1 MISGYLNSKQDLVD
15 LLNGCLS
22 NRVGTLDL
30 FLGVRVV
37 SLYIDKGLIK
47 GFRLGDGEEVNTQN
61 KRSTLLYHLS
71 EFMEDA
77 KAFFTFREGKK
88 EKFFELEEPFFMEEL
103 VLQLQLVH
111 SELKSLME
119 RVITPMAVVKVI
131 KNFGQAEF
139 YNGKS
144 VYQILVNSNTSL
156 AEELRRLKSLFSGGY
171 LDIDQ
176 FYSPEPLKEKV
187 KIEYL
192 VKEIEAEK
200 VNFITL
206 LESCHFN
213 NSNGI
218 IQIIGEN
225 FEFELYYKKGKL
237 FAVYPCNSEI
247 FDFFLAPKNN
257 SVLNVIEVS
266 ENIID
271 LLTLKHSE
279 ERVVN
284 SLSGSF
290 LELGKALVGMGIE
303 AKTGMITIYS
313 EGFKNYIIYRD
324 GHLIGIV
331 EDGLKGLRLV
341 KSLPVDRVEW
351 IDIAIYQP
359 MENIQHVIHQFL
371 INTIYG
377 IILKYAGHLNHIIL
391 SHLASSDLLKYNEGV
406 IVYRR
411 KPKDERE
418 VLDFLQFLLDFSYRM
433 LGNNRLERELEI
445 SLQPYRDIL
454 KILKVEEYLKLP
466 GYEGFAR

>member
-61 KRSTLLYHLS
+61 KRSILLYHLS

-88 EKFFELEEPFFMEEL
+88 EKVFELEEPFFVEEL

-131 KNFGQAEF
+131 KNFEEANF
-139 YNGKS
+139 YESKS
-144 VYQILVNSNTSL
+144 IYQILISSKNSL
-156 AEELRRLKSLFSGGY
+156 VEEIRKLKSLFAGGY
-171 LDIDQ
+171 LDINQ
-176 FYSPEPLKEKV
+176 FSNPELLKEE
-187 KIEYL
+187 IRLEYL
-192 VKEIEAEK
+192 MKEVEADR
-200 VNFITL
+200 VNLITF
-206 LESCHFN
+206 LESIYHSKF
-213 NSNGI
+213 SGI
-218 IQIIGEN
+218 IQIIGGD
-225 FEFELYYKKGKL
+225 FELELYYKRGRL
-237 FAVYPCNSEI
+237 FAVYPYNSEI
-247 FDFFLAPKNN
+247 FEFLLTPKGN
-257 SVLNVIEVS
+257 SVLNVIDVS
-266 ENIID
+266 ESIID
-271 LLTLKHSE
+271 LLTLKHAE
-279 ERVVN
+279 EKVVN

-303 AKTGMITIYS
+303 AKSGMITIYS

-359 MENIQHVIHQFL
+359 MENIQQVIHQFL

-411 KPKDERE
+411 KPKDEE
-418 VLDFLQFLLDFSYRM
+418 ESFAFLQFLLDLSYNV
-433 LGNNRLERELEI
+433 LGNDRLERELEV

-454 KILKVEEYLKLP
+454 KILKVEEYLKIS
-466 GYEGFAR
+466 EA

>member
-61 KRSTLLYHLS
+61 KRSILLYHLS

-88 EKFFELEEPFFMEEL
+88 EKVFELEEPFFVEEL

-131 KNFGQAEF
+131 KNFEEANF
-139 YNGKS
+139 YESKS
-144 VYQILVNSNTSL
+144 IYQILISSKNSL
-156 AEELRRLKSLFSGGY
+156 VEEIRKLKSLFAGGY
-171 LDIDQ
+171 LDINQ
-176 FYSPEPLKEKV
+176 FSNPELLKEE
-187 KIEYL
+187 IRLEYL
-192 VKEIEAEK
+192 MKEVEADR
-200 VNFITL
+200 VNLITF
-206 LESCHFN
+206 LESIYHSKF
-213 NSNGI
+213 SGI
-218 IQIIGEN
+218 IQIIGGD
-225 FEFELYYKKGKL
+225 FEFELYYKRGRL
-237 FAVYPCNSEI
+237 FAVYPYNSEI
-247 FDFFLAPKNN
+247 FEFLLTPKGN
-257 SVLNVIEVS
+257 SVLNVIDVS
-266 ENIID
+266 ESIID

-279 ERVVN
+279 EKVVN

-313 EGFKNYIIYRD
+313 EGFRNYIIYRD

-359 MENIQHVIHQFL
+359 MENIQQVIHQFL

-411 KPKDERE
+411 KPKDEE
-418 VLDFLQFLLDFSYRM
+418 ESFAFLQFLLDLSYNV
-433 LGNNRLERELEI
+433 LGNDRLERELEV

-454 KILKVEEYLKLP
+454 KILKVEEYLKIS
-466 GYEGFAR
+466 EA

>member
-47 GFRLGDGEEVNTQN
+47 GFRLGDSEEVNTQN
-61 KRSTLLYHLS
+61 KRSILLYHLS

-88 EKFFELEEPFFMEEL
+88 EKVFELEEPFFVEEL

-131 KNFGQAEF
+131 KNFEEANF
-139 YNGKS
+139 YESKS
-144 VYQILVNSNTSL
+144 IYQILISSKNSL
-156 AEELRRLKSLFSGGY
+156 VEEIRKLKSLFAGGY
-171 LDIDQ
+171 LDINQ
-176 FYSPEPLKEKV
+176 FSNPELLKEE
-187 KIEYL
+187 IRLEYL
-192 VKEIEAEK
+192 MKEVEADR
-200 VNFITL
+200 VNLITF
-206 LESCHFN
+206 LESIYHSKF
-213 NSNGI
+213 SGI
-218 IQIIGEN
+218 IQIIGGD
-225 FEFELYYKKGKL
+225 FEFELYYKRGRL
-237 FAVYPCNSEI
+237 FAVYPYNSEI
-247 FDFFLAPKNN
+247 FEFLLTPKGN
-257 SVLNVIEVS
+257 SVLNVIDVS
-266 ENIID
+266 ESIID

-279 ERVVN
+279 EKVVN

-313 EGFKNYIIYRD
+313 EGFRNYIIYRD

-359 MENIQHVIHQFL
+359 MENIQQVIHQFL

-411 KPKDERE
+411 KPKDEE
-418 VLDFLQFLLDFSYRM
+418 ESFAFLQFLLDLSYNV
-433 LGNNRLERELEI
+433 LGNDRLERELET

-454 KILKVEEYLKLP
+454 KILKVEEYLKIS
-466 GYEGFAR
+466 EA